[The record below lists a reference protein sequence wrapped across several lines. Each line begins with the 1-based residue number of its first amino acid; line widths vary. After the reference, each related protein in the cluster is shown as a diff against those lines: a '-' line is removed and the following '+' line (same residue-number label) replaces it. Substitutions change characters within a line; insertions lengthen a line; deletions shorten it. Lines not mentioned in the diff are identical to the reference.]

1 MLEIYPATSFCL
13 PNLPAQAHFPV
24 TVISPLTH
32 RIVLFIEEYHPWG
45 VSVAA
50 SSFEYIPPLL
60 FEAAPNVILR
70 TSSQS
75 AIKGITVSAPLGLY
89 PQFPSASC
97 PNDRP
102 PKSLFSR
109 ILPILIMKGFHH
121 SGLFISKKLCY
132 SLFVRGGF
140 CSAPFVCFGRL
151 LSRPFLFRL

>member
-1 MLEIYPATSFCL
+1 MLEIYPATSFWL

-75 AIKGITVSAPLGLY
+75 ALKGITVSAPLGLY

-102 PKSLFSR
+102 PKSLFNGVTTHVKKT
-109 ILPILIMKGFHH
+109 LKGLIFIPGFT
-121 SGLFISKKLCY
+121 
-132 SLFVRGGF
+132 
-140 CSAPFVCFGRL
+140 GRKEKNYGK
-151 LSRPFLFRL
+151 RKNHPW